1 MLKSSKNAI
10 GILGG
15 SFDPPHK
22 GHVKI
27 SIISQKKIKLKKI
40 IWIIAKKNPFKKK
53 TFFSLKQ
60 RIHKSKKISSKCKN
74 IKVLYLDDIIKSSRM
89 INVINYLR
97 KTKNQNDLYLI
108 LGSDN
113 LLNFH
118 KWKSWKKIVKLTKL
132 VVFSRKGYDK
142 KSKESI
148 VVKYLNKKNIVF
160 VNNKQINIS
169 STNIKKKYLKN
180 SL

>member
-1 MLKSSKNAI
+1 MLEPNKKAI
-10 GILGG
+10 GIFGG

-27 SIISQKKIKLKKI
+27 SKISLKKIKLKKI
-40 IWIIAKKNPFKKK
+40 YWIITKKNPFKKK
-53 TFFSLKQ
+53 TFFSIKK
-60 RIHKSKKISSKCKN
+60 RIQMSKKALKRHRKIE
-74 IKVLYLDDIIKSSRM
+74 VQYLDDKIKSSRM
-89 INVINYLR
+89 IKVINHM
-97 KTKNQNDLYLI
+97 KKIKKQNDLYLI

-118 KWKSWKKIVKLTKL
+118 KWTSWKKIVKLTKL

-148 VVKYLNKKNIVF
+148 VVKYLNKKNIIF
-160 VNNKQINIS
+160 VNNKLINIS
-169 STNIKKKYLKN
+169 STSIKTKY
-180 SL
+180 